1 MSHPSRLRLGTGATV
16 VAITAITMLLM
27 LALPAAATAASR
39 TGCLSRTNT
48 TYQALLE
55 CVTLNGVRAHQAA
68 LQAIANANEGTRAA
82 GTTGYTKS
90 VDYVSG
96 LLKDA
101 GLQRDIQSVPVRLR
115 RRDVAAT
122 THTCQ
127 RELRDGSIHGPRH
140 RRRHRERHLPWT
152 ST

>member
-1 MSHPSRLRLGTGATV
+1 MSHRSRLRLGPGATV

-39 TGCLSRTNT
+39 TACLNRTNT

-55 CVTLNGVRAHQAA
+55 CVTLDGVRAHQAA
-68 LQAIANANEGTRAA
+68 LQAIANANNGTRAA
-82 GTTGYTKS
+82 GTPGYTKS

-101 GLQRDIQSVPVRLR
+101 
-115 RRDVAAT
+115 AT
-122 THTCQ
+122 T
-127 RELRDGSIHGPRH
+127 
-140 RRRHRERHLPWT
+140 
-152 ST
+152 